1 MTEKLILPK
10 DKISIGV
17 RADYFQNDGILSK
30 GFFVKSFSPEF
41 NQPAFWAKAAVN
53 LANEILNAHGVDSSL
68 QVVIYAPKTENNEEI
83 LTYNGDIK
91 FEIQ

>member
-17 RADYFQNDGILSK
+17 CADYFQNDETLSK
-30 GFFVKSFSPEF
+30 GFFVKSFGPEF
-41 NQPAFWAKAAVN
+41 NQPVFWVKAAVK
-53 LANEILNAHGVDSSL
+53 LVNEILNAHGVDSSL
-68 QVVIYAPKTENNEEI
+68 QAVIYAPKTENSEEI
-83 LTYNGDIK
+83 LVYNGDIK